1 MTLGH
6 AVHQPSDIRSDVS
19 RIGTDSQQKR
29 RAPSPLPLL
38 SDEVKAWDRR
48 DASGLGKA
56 PIRILRLWDVNPP
69 AILVIA
75 GRPDDRPKVRDA
87 AVHKARRCP
96 IPSGQARHDSYARFA
111 VGRILEPA
119 ARERIRGH

>member
-6 AVHQPSDIRSDVS
+6 AVHQPSDLRSDVS

-38 SDEVKAWDRR
+38 SYEVKAWDRR

-56 PIRILRLWDVNPP
+56 PIRILRLWDGNPP
-69 AILVIA
+69 AILVIT
-75 GRPDDRPKVRDA
+75 GRPDDRPKVGEG
-87 AVHKARRCP
+87 AVRKARRCP
-96 IPSGQARHDSYARFA
+96 IRTG
-111 VGRILEPA
+111 
-119 ARERIRGH
+119 